1 MLLGLDLGHV
11 PEHLEPLLGLSLVLQ
26 RLYSI
31 INVWRDG
38 SMCTD
43 DVNIHGDR
51 GDSDRGLELLLFLD
65 SLGWRHHSVQPRYCD
80 YGWTMAGRLCCI

>member
-1 MLLGLDLGHV
+1 MLDS
-11 PEHLEPLLGLSLVLQ
+11 HLQ
-26 RLYSI
+26 AYAI
-31 INVWRDG
+31 
-38 SMCTD
+38 
-43 DVNIHGDR
+43 R